1 MGISVTGNSFGG
13 KLTSVLEQSFRRYS
27 SDIALLSPDQLPLSY
42 SELEAHIDYIR
53 KVCEASGIAVGQRV
67 GVLLPQGPENAVIC
81 LALMAHFSCVPL
93 NPADAVG
100 LVDRV
105 IKLRL
110 NGLVAVPS
118 LLPSDFSSSPVTL
131 LLAEVSPGTR
141 AGECSLRKS
150 QFAVAGGQLK
160 SCESKSNESTLR
172 EAMPLVLQTSG
183 STALPKVVPLSDA
196 NLLASMANLVR
207 SLSLSSDDRCL
218 NMMPQYHIGA
228 LLDLWLVPLSIGGS
242 VVITRDMQAQTFFD
256 VMNDYRPTLYQA
268 VPTMLAD
275 ILGFAERYQFTEVE
289 DSLRLCRAVSATLPI
304 ELGEKVSEL
313 LNTSVV
319 EIYGMT
325 ETAGLIASNSPLKGE
340 QVIGSVGQPAG
351 PEVAILDELGNR
363 AAPGYKGE
371 VVIRGD
377 NVFAGYEMEDEGAAV
392 PDSFLGEWFR
402 SGDEGYFDKDGNL
415 FLCGRLKDVINRGGE
430 KVSPL
435 EVDLLL
441 LSHPWVHDA
450 ACFAVPHTTLGED
463 IHAAVMLRDTNV
475 DSETFRNSLK
485 SKIADYKLPRR
496 ILFVDHIPRT
506 KGGKLQRH
514 LLPQLLSD
522 TPISAAA
529 VCTIPETEVGKLL
542 ARMWQDFLNVETVY
556 SEDDFFE
563 LGGDS
568 LKAVSFLTE
577 LEHHLS
583 IRLDPGV
590 LFDHSTL
597 SSLEKHLLTTNEEVV
612 QELGSMYLPEPLFEK
627 LQQLM
632 SGWKGVRASSRSLI
646 IGHNTMGS
654 LPPLFWCSSDKDNF
668 FGLSRELGQEQPVYG
683 MRSLFPLPER
693 TPHNNQL
700 LARHLIEE
708 IRSIQP
714 SGPYFL
720 GAYCEGG
727 KIIREISLL
736 LQTEGEDVA
745 LLYLAEHHV
754 QEPYQGRV
762 AMMLTTSG
770 EWSPLVLYPQ
780 PGRGWAKVLA
790 CDPSLKVVNF
800 RHREFNESRGIKEVA
815 AHLSE
820 EMKAVHSGN
829 PAPFSYT
836 LPKVTS
842 AQILTPEICRT
853 SIEGQLNHWQPPK
866 QLLTVTVKVTNKSD
880 QVWKAYDNSGILLM
894 ARWRRNHTGRV
905 KDWQAGSAPLFEE
918 VPPGKCAELKVQ
930 VQTPPKWGG
939 YTLELDLCDEGLFY
953 FSTHGAE
960 ILSLPIMVMPGLG
973 WLNFIANKNKTGEE
987 REI

>member
-1 MGISVTGNSFGG
+1 
-13 KLTSVLEQSFRRYS
+13 
-27 SDIALLSPDQLPLSY
+27 
-42 SELEAHIDYIR
+42 
-53 KVCEASGIAVGQRV
+53 
-67 GVLLPQGPENAVIC
+67 
-81 LALMAHFSCVPL
+81 
-93 NPADAVG
+93 
-100 LVDRV
+100 
-105 IKLRL
+105 
-110 NGLVAVPS
+110 
-118 LLPSDFSSSPVTL
+118 
-131 LLAEVSPGTR
+131 
-141 AGECSLRKS
+141 
-150 QFAVAGGQLK
+150 
-160 SCESKSNESTLR
+160 
-172 EAMPLVLQTSG
+172 
-183 STALPKVVPLSDA
+183 
-196 NLLASMANLVR
+196 MANLVR
-207 SLSLSSDDRCL
+207 SLSLTSDDRSL

-228 LLDLWLVPLSIGGS
+228 LLDLWLAPLSVGGS

-256 VMNDYRPTLYQA
+256 AVQEFSPTWYQA

-275 ILGFAERYQFTEVE
+275 ILGFAERHQLAGVTN
-289 DSLRLCRAVSATLPI
+289 SLRLCRAVSATLPI
-304 ELGEKVSEL
+304 ELGEQVSEL
-313 LNTSVV
+313 LNTPVV

-325 ETAGLIASNSPLKGE
+325 ETAGLIASNSPQMGE

-351 PEVAILDELGNR
+351 PEVAILDERGNR
-363 AAPGYKGE
+363 AAPGCKGE
-371 VVIRGD
+371 VVIRGT
-377 NVFAGYEMEDEGAAV
+377 NVFAGYEMEDKDPDV
-392 PDSFLGEWFR
+392 PDSFVEECFIGGWFR
-402 SGDEGYFDKDGNL
+402 SGDEGYFDNDDNL
-415 FLCGRLKDVINRGGE
+415 FLSGRLKDVINRGGE
-430 KVSPL
+430 KISPL

-441 LSHPWVHDA
+441 LSHPWVRDA
-450 ACFAVPHTTLGED
+450 ACFAVPHATLGED
-463 IHAAVMLRDTNV
+463 ICAAIVLRDTSI
-475 DSETFRNSLK
+475 DSETLRDSLK

-496 ILFVDHIPRT
+496 ILFVDQIPRT

-514 LLPQLLSD
+514 MLSELLSE
-522 TPISAAA
+522 PQAAESALR
-529 VCTIPETEVGKLL
+529 TLPETEIGKLL

-556 SEDDFFE
+556 GDDDFFE

-597 SSLEKHLLTTNEEVV
+597 ASLEKHLLTTNEQVV

-627 LQQLM
+627 LLQLM
-632 SGWKGVRASSRSLI
+632 SGWKGSRISSQSLI

-668 FGLSRELGQEQPVYG
+668 FGLARELGQEQPVYG

-693 TPHNNQL
+693 SPHNNQL

-714 SGPYFL
+714 NGPYFL

-736 LQTEGEDVA
+736 LQADGEEVA

-780 PGRGWAKVLA
+780 PGRGWAKVLT
-790 CDPSLKVVNF
+790 CDPSLKVVNL
-800 RHREFNESRGIKEVA
+800 RHREFNEPRGIREIA
-815 AHLSE
+815 AHLAE
-820 EMKAVHSGN
+820 EIKAVRSES
-829 PAPFSYT
+829 PAPFRFA
-836 LPKVTS
+836 LPRMTN
-842 AQILTPEICRT
+842 AQILTPAICRA
-853 SIEGQLNHWQPPK
+853 SIEGQLNRWQPPR
-866 QLLTVTVKVTNKSD
+866 QRLTVTICVTNKSD

-894 ARWRRNHTGRV
+894 ARWRRSHTGRV
-905 KDWQAGSAPLFEE
+905 KDWQAGVAPLLEE
-918 VPPGKCAELKVQ
+918 VPPGKCVELKVQ

-953 FSTHGAE
+953 FSSHGSE
-960 ILSLPIMVMPGLG
+960 VLSLPIVVAPGVH
-973 WLNFIANKNKTGEE
+973 WLSFITNKNKIGEE

>member
-1 MGISVTGNSFGG
+1 MVISATDNSQSC
-13 KLTSVLEQSFRRYS
+13 KLVSILEQSFRQYS
-27 SDIALLSPDQLPLSY
+27 SDIALLSPGQLPLSY
-42 SELEAHIDYIR
+42 ADLEAHIAYVR
-53 KVCEASGIAVGQRV
+53 EVCETSGIAAGQRV
-67 GVLLPQGPENAVIC
+67 GVFLPQGPENAVIC
-81 LALMAHFSCVPL
+81 LALMAYFSCVPL
-93 NPADAVG
+93 NPTDAVG

-105 IKLRL
+105 ARLRL
-110 NGLVAVPS
+110 HGLIAVPS

-141 AGECSLRKS
+141 AGECGLRES
-150 QFAVAGGQLK
+150 QSTATGIQLK
-160 SCESKSNESTLR
+160 SRAS
-172 EAMPLVLQTSG
+172 MPLVLQTSG

-196 NLLASMANLVR
+196 NLLASMANLVS
-207 SLSLSSDDRCL
+207 SLGLTPGDRCL
-218 NMMPQYHIGA
+218 NMMPQFHIGA
-228 LLDLWLVPLSIGGS
+228 LLDLWLAPLSVGAS

-256 VMNDYRPTLYQA
+256 AMQEFSPTWYQA

-275 ILGFAERYQFTEVE
+275 ILGFAERHQLADVTH
-289 DSLRLCRAVSATLPI
+289 SLRLCRSVSATLPI
-304 ELGEKVSEL
+304 ELGEQVSEL
-313 LNTSVV
+313 LKTPVV

-325 ETAGLIASNSPLKGE
+325 ETAGLIASNSSQKGE

-351 PEVAILDELGNR
+351 PEVSILDELGNR
-363 AAPGYKGE
+363 AGPGCKGE

-377 NVFAGYEMEDEGAAV
+377 NVFSGYEIEDECHAV
-392 PDSFLGEWFR
+392 PDSFVGEYFIGEWFR
-402 SGDEGYFDKDGNL
+402 SGDEGYFDNDGNL

-430 KVSPL
+430 KISPL

-441 LSHPWVHDA
+441 LAHPRVQDA
-450 ACFAVPHTTLGED
+450 ACFAVPHVTLGED
-463 IHAAVMLRDTNV
+463 ICAAVVSRDKSV
-475 DSETFRNSLK
+475 DSEIFRDSLK
-485 SKIADYKLPRR
+485 SKMADYKLPRR

-514 LLPQLLSD
+514 LLSQLLND
-522 TPISAAA
+522 PGVTA
-529 VCTIPETEVGKLL
+529 VVPRTLPETEIGKLL
-542 ARMWQDFLNVETVY
+542 ARMWQEFLNVEAVY
-556 SEDDFFE
+556 GEDDFFE

-568 LKAVSFLTE
+568 LKAVSFLAE

-597 SSLEKHLLTTNEEVV
+597 ASLEKHLLTTNEQVV

-627 LQQLM
+627 LLQLM
-632 SGWKGVRASSRSLI
+632 SGWKGIRASSRSLI

-668 FGLSRELGQEQPVYG
+668 FGLARELGQEQPVYG

-708 IRSIQP
+708 IRRIQP
-714 SGPYFL
+714 NGPYFL

-727 KIIREISLL
+727 KIVREISLL
-736 LQTEGEDVA
+736 LQADGEEVA

-770 EWSPLVLYPQ
+770 EWSPLALYPK
-780 PGRGWAKVLA
+780 PDRGWAKVLA

-800 RHREFNESRGIKEVA
+800 RHREFNEPQGIREVA
-815 AHLSE
+815 AHLFE
-820 EMKAVHSGN
+820 EIKAVCSES
-829 PAPFSYT
+829 PSPFRHT
-836 LPKVTS
+836 LPRVKN
-842 AQILTPEICRT
+842 AQILTPAICRA
-853 SIEGQLNHWQPPK
+853 SIQGQMNRWQPPR
-866 QLLTVTVKVTNKSD
+866 QHLTVTVWVTNKSD

-894 ARWRRNHTGRV
+894 ARWRRSHTDRV
-905 KDWQAGSAPLFEE
+905 KDWQAGHVPLFEE
-918 VPPGKCAELKVQ
+918 VQPGDRVELKVQ

-953 FSTHGAE
+953 FSSHGAE
-960 ILSLPIMVMPGLG
+960 ILSLPIMVVPGVR
-973 WLNFIANKNKTGEE
+973 WLNFITNNNKTGEE